1 MPSAVAKNTTKSP
14 KSAKQTV
21 KQTAKPEPSKMSP
34 VKNAV
39 TKTSEEE
46 AVVEKTRAFSPEE
59 VEFMQQ
65 CVEEETCRRIT
76 GADHLSFYLTRSHVP
91 SEVREIDGYQDGL
104 VHRLREIMRLNRMV
118 ARSHRDPVDYKDKNG
133 VDRTIST
140 RELRTMENELYA
152 ELKRLPQ
159 RLEGGLKESSIRNKQ
174 RDKEQRIEKK
184 VHEGAGLLTIRK
196 EILEAM
202 RGSIGKSAILGEV
215 ESKKTR
221 TGLHNIQ
228 HFKFTGQNLDAAL
241 AMFKRT
247 LPTVRSNV
255 INLLMRYMS
264 EKGITLGVGKRGD
277 VNSQFSM
284 PKEFVDAFKKVVG
297 KKPVDVDVEKM
308 VFSDIQKMI
317 ALICEPFSG
326 KLSEKDKEEILTD
339 ISLVDFA
346 RSAVKQAKEQAKEKT
361 KA

>member
-1 MPSAVAKNTTKSP
+1 
-14 KSAKQTV
+14 
-21 KQTAKPEPSKMSP
+21 
-34 VKNAV
+34 
-39 TKTSEEE
+39 
-46 AVVEKTRAFSPEE
+46 
-59 VEFMQQ
+59 
-65 CVEEETCRRIT
+65 
-76 GADHLSFYLTRSHVP
+76 
-91 SEVREIDGYQDGL
+91 
-104 VHRLREIMRLNRMV
+104 MV

-133 VDRTIST
+133 VDRTISS
-140 RELRTMENELYA
+140 RELRTMENELYS

-159 RLEGGLKESSIRNKQ
+159 RLEGGLKESSVRNKQ
-174 RDKEQRIEKK
+174 REKEQRIERK
-184 VHEGAGLLTIRK
+184 VHEGVGLMTIRK

-202 RGSIGKSAILGEV
+202 RGSIGKSAILGET
-215 ESKKTR
+215 ETKKTR
-221 TGLHNIQ
+221 TGLHNVQ
-228 HFKFTGQNLDAAL
+228 HFNFTGQNLDAAL
-241 AMFKRT
+241 AMFKRS

-277 VNSQFSM
+277 ASSQFTM

-317 ALICEPFSG
+317 ALICEPFTG

-346 RSAVKQAKEQAKEKT
+346 RAAVKQAKEQAK
-361 KA
+361 A

>member
-1 MPSAVAKNTTKSP
+1 MPATTAKTPVTKSP
-14 KSAKQTV
+14 KNTAKQV
-21 KQTAKPEPSKMSP
+21 AKQAAKPEVAKMSP
-34 VKNAV
+34 VRPDV
-39 TKTSEEE
+39 TKTSEET
-46 AVVEKTRAFSPEE
+46 ANVEKARTFSPEE
-59 VEFMQQ
+59 ISFMQQ
-65 CVEEETCRRIT
+65 CIEEETCRRIT

-91 SEVREIDGYQDGL
+91 AEVREATGYQDGL
-104 VHRLREIMRLNRMV
+104 VHRLRDVMRLNRMV

-133 VDRTIST
+133 VDRTISA
-140 RELRTMENELYA
+140 RELRAMENELYN

-159 RLEGGLKESSIRNKQ
+159 RLEGGLKETSIRNKQ
-174 RDKEQRIEKK
+174 REKEQRIEKK
-184 VHEGAGLLTIRK
+184 VQDGVGLLTIRK

-202 RGSIGKSAILGEV
+202 RGSIGKSAILGET
-215 ESKKTR
+215 ETKKTR
-221 TGLHNIQ
+221 TGLHNVQ

-241 AMFKRT
+241 AIFKKS

-277 VNSQFSM
+277 IKSQFSM

-317 ALICEPFSG
+317 SLICEPFSG

-346 RSAVKQAKEQAKEKT
+346 RAAVKQAKEQT